1 MVKLLLSLLGVCLAT
16 TPMMEVAEV
25 QGYNVSSEVP
35 YSETLVGED
44 AKEYATE
51 MGISDVENV
60 VEIYISNDVL
70 VEDVDVYPYYFG
82 NDYYIKDGTIV
93 TTYERG
99 ELIRRSEYEGPSTAT
114 MTVSETYSATFSFE
128 FEVGVEE
135 LKAKLGYSTSTTFS
149 VSDSYSV
156 NVPSGYTYAIECY
169 TNMERKSFEIWEDDL
184 FFDDYVG
191 DFYSLKPVGCVFVKK
206 TV

>member
-1 MVKLLLSLLGVCLAT
+1 M
-16 TPMMEVAEV
+16 AEV
-25 QGYNVSSEVP
+25 EGYSVSSEVP

-99 ELIRRSEYEGPSTAT
+99 ELIRRSEYEGPSKVIFQ
-114 MTVSETYSATFSFE
+114 M
-128 FEVGVEE
+128 
-135 LKAKLGYSTSTTFS
+135 
-149 VSDSYSV
+149 
-156 NVPSGYTYAIECY
+156 
-169 TNMERKSFEIWEDDL
+169 
-184 FFDDYVG
+184 
-191 DFYSLKPVGCVFVKK
+191 
-206 TV
+206 